1 MIATGH
7 ETALSSVDN
16 IVSYPSYASTSAYA
30 APLDARMTFVRKT
43 YAHLAGAVGLFVAIS
58 ALLYSAGVGE
68 AVLVWMGASRFG
80 WLLILG
86 GFMVAGY
93 GAQALARS
101 SRSLGLQYVG
111 LGLYAVLEALIFTP
125 MIYIAAKYAP
135 GVLPEATIIT
145 LAAFTGLTAYVF
157 FSKKDFSFMGPAL
170 AIAGFVALGV
180 IVVGVIFGLN
190 LGVWFSALMVLFASG
205 AVVYSTS
212 NVLRVYPTDQYVAA
226 ALDLFAAVALLF
238 WYVLRILLELQRR

>member
-1 MIATGH
+1 MSRPIPAY
-7 ETALSSVDN
+7 S
-16 IVSYPSYASTSAYA
+16 AS
-30 APLDARMTFVRKT
+30 LDARMLFVRKT
-43 YAHLAGAVGLFVAIS
+43 YLHLAGAVALFVGLS
-58 ALLYSAGVGE
+58 AVLYSAGVGL
-68 AVLVWMGASRFG
+68 AILQMMGTSRFG
-80 WLLILG
+80 WFLILG

-93 GAQALARS
+93 VAQNLARS
-101 SRSLGLQYVG
+101 NRSIGVQYGGLA
-111 LGLYAVLEALIFTP
+111 LYAAAEALIFSP
-125 MIYIAAKYAP
+125 MIFYAARFAP

-145 LAAFTGLTAYVF
+145 LAGFAGLTAYAL
-157 FSKKDFSFMGPAL
+157 FSKRDFSFMGPAL

-180 IVVGVIFGLN
+180 IIVSVLFGLN
-190 LGVWFSALMVLFASG
+190 LGVWFSAAMVLFASG

>member
-1 MIATGH
+1 MSRPIPAY
-7 ETALSSVDN
+7 S
-16 IVSYPSYASTSAYA
+16 AS
-30 APLDARMTFVRKT
+30 LDARMLFVRKT
-43 YAHLAGAVGLFVAIS
+43 YIHLAGAIAFFVALS
-58 ALLYSAGVGE
+58 AVLYTAGVGQ
-68 AVLVWMGASRFG
+68 AITAMMGSSRFG

-93 GAQALARS
+93 VAQNLARS
-101 SRSLGLQYVG
+101 NRSLSIQYGGLA
-111 LGLYAVLEALIFTP
+111 LYAAAEALIFSP
-125 MIYIAAKYAP
+125 MIYIAAKFAP

-145 LAAFTGLTAYVF
+145 LAGFTGLTAYAL
-157 FSKKDFSFMGPAL
+157 FSKKDFSFMGPGL

-180 IVVGVIFGLN
+180 IIVGVLFGLN
-190 LGVWFSALMVLFASG
+190 LGVWFSAAMILFASG

-212 NVLRVYPTDQYVAA
+212 NVLRVYGTDQYVAA

>member
-1 MIATGH
+1 MAFI
-7 ETALSSVDN
+7 
-16 IVSYPSYASTSAYA
+16 
-30 APLDARMTFVRKT
+30 RKT
-43 YAHLAGAVGLFVAIS
+43 YAHLAGAIALFVGLS
-58 ALLYSAGVGE
+58 ALLYTSGIGE
-68 AVLVWMGASRFG
+68 SIVKMLGTSRYG

-93 GAQALARS
+93 VAQSLARS
-101 SRSLGLQYVG
+101 SRSIGIQYLGLG
-111 LGLYAVLEALIFTP
+111 MYAVAEALIFTP
-125 MIYIAAKYAP
+125 LIFIAAKMAP
-135 GVLPEATIIT
+135 GVLPQATIIT
-145 LAAFTGLTAYVF
+145 LAAFTGLTAYVM
-157 FSKKDFSFMGPAL
+157 FSNKDFSFMGTGL

-180 IVVGVIFGLN
+180 IITGAIFGFS
-190 LGVWFSALMVLFASG
+190 LGIWFSALMVLFASG